1 MIKNFVID
9 TNILLHSPNAIVNG
23 FADNHVIITGTTLQE
38 LDRKKTFSGEIG
50 YNARCSIRILDEL
63 RKTGDLTK
71 GVPTNSGG
79 QLSIVTKG
87 IGKAFLP
94 DGFDISVPDNRIL
107 STCLFLN
114 SEMNGKVILITNDIS
129 MRVNASILGI
139 AVEEYKNDQIQP
151 VYLNASDCVHSAMI
165 NEIYEKGITESD
177 KAYYPNQFVTLC
189 SDNEFDKK
197 SALTVYQD
205 GYLQLIGKQT
215 TFGHI
220 KPLNAMQSY
229 AIWALR
235 QPAEVIP
242 LVILIGPAGTAKTLL
257 SLAVGMEFTYTGSY
271 EARYNKILLSRPNGI
286 GFSNIGFLPGDLDQK
301 LSPLMASYYDNMEV
315 ILGFEDEDR
324 EQIRIQ
330 MEDILETGVV
340 ELCSLDFIRG
350 RSLQNTYI
358 ICDEAQNASKG
369 LIRDVVTRAGRGTKV
384 VLAGDPEQIDVPSLD
399 KYNNGLVFAA
409 STMAESP
416 YSAIVTFDNSQSVR
430 SELAKD
436 AIRRMTFKETD
447 L

>member
-1 MIKNFVID
+1 M
-9 TNILLHSPNAIVNG
+9 
-23 FADNHVIITGTTLQE
+23 
-38 LDRKKTFSGEIG
+38 
-50 YNARCSIRILDEL
+50 
-63 RKTGDLTK
+63 
-71 GVPTNSGG
+71 
-79 QLSIVTKG
+79 
-87 IGKAFLP
+87 
-94 DGFDISVPDNRIL
+94 
-107 STCLFLN
+107 
-114 SEMNGKVILITNDIS
+114 
-129 MRVNASILGI
+129 
-139 AVEEYKNDQIQP
+139 
-151 VYLNASDCVHSAMI
+151 NASDCVHSAMI
-165 NEIYEKGITESD
+165 NEIYEKGFVESD

-189 SDNEFDKK
+189 TDNEFNKK

-205 GYLQLIGKQT
+205 GYLKLIGKQK

-220 KPLNAMQSY
+220 KPLNAMQTY

-257 SLAVGMEFTYTGSY
+257 SLAVGMEFTYAGSY
-271 EARYNKILLSRPNGI
+271 EAKYNKVLLSRPNGI

-369 LIRDVVTRAGRGTKV
+369 LIRDVVTRAGRGSKV
-384 VLAGDPEQIDVPSLD
+384 ILAGDPEQIDVPSLD

-409 STMAESP
+409 STMMDSQ
-416 YSAIVTFDNSQSVR
+416 YSAIITFDNSQSVR
-430 SELAKD
+430 SELAKE
-436 AIRRMTFKETD
+436 AIRRMIFKDTD
-447 L
+447 V